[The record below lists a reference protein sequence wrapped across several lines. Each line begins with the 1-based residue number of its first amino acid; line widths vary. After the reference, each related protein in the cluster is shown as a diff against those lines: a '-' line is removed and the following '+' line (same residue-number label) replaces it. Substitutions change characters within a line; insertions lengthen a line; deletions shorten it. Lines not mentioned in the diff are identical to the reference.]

1 LVVAGGTLNSVEQQ
15 QNGEIQMTKMST
27 LTAVI
32 TLFAAVAMPV
42 FAQDEAGVLGP
53 GGRDRLETHPSR
65 ARDHDRGESQM
76 NWPSN
81 VNIDKEEHEGT
92 LRTLALVG
100 RTRREWVAKTRS
112 STSSNSNYTWLS
124 NELPALRRR
133 LSNDL
138 AGGGGRDSQFKTNFG
153 KELDSR
159 SQQTVQI
166 ERV

>member
-1 LVVAGGTLNSVEQQ
+1 
-15 QNGEIQMTKMST
+15 MTKMST

-81 VNIDKEEHEGT
+81 VNIDKEEHERNLEDFGF
-92 LRTLALVG
+92 
-100 RTRREWVAKTRS
+100 S
-112 STSSNSNYTWLS
+112 
-124 NELPALRRR
+124 
-133 LSNDL
+133 
-138 AGGGGRDSQFKTNFG
+138 GRDP
-153 KELDSR
+153 SR
-159 SQQTVQI
+159 VGG
-166 ERV
+166 ENPNLNPPD